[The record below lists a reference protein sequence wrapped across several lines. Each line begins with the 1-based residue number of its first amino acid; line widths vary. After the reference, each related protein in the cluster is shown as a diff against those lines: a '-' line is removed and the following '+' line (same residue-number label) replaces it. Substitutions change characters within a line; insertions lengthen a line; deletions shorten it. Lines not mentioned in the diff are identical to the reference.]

1 MARNGEGSGV
11 APRVRAALMG
21 QQPRLLWFTGLS
33 AAGKTTIATRLER
46 RLHGLGR
53 HTFLL
58 DGDAM
63 RQGLSND
70 LGFSDDDRVEN
81 IRRAGE
87 VARLMV
93 DAGLIVLAAF
103 ISPFRADR
111 RLVRALFPLEQ
122 FAEIFIDAPLAV
134 AEARDP
140 KGLYRRARAGEIPRF
155 TGIDSPYEKPESPEL
170 TVDTTTMSPDEAVE
184 LILESLNL

>member
-1 MARNGEGSGV
+1 MARSGEGSGV
-11 APRVRAALMG
+11 APHERAALMD
-21 QQPRLLWFTGLS
+21 QRPRLLWFTGLS
-33 AAGKTTIATRLER
+33 AAGKTTIATRLDR
-46 RLHGLGR
+46 SLHGLGR

-63 RQGLSND
+63 REGLSND

-93 DAGLIVLAAF
+93 EAGLIVLAAF

-111 RLVRALFPLEQ
+111 RLVRALFPAEQ
-122 FAEIFIDAPLAV
+122 FAEILVDAPLAV

-155 TGIDSPYEKPESPEL
+155 TGIDSPYEPPEAPEL
-170 TVDTTTMSPDEAVE
+170 RIDTTTTSPDEAVE
-184 LILESLNL
+184 QILRELNL

>member
-1 MARNGEGSGV
+1 MGRSGEGSGV
-11 APRVRAALMG
+11 APHERAALMG

-33 AAGKTTIATRLER
+33 AAGKTTIATRLDR

-70 LGFSDDDRVEN
+70 LGFSDGDRVEN

-93 DAGLIVLAAF
+93 EAGLIVLAAF

-111 RLVRALFPLEQ
+111 RLVRSLFAPDQ
-122 FAEIFIDAPLAV
+122 FAEIFVDAPLAV

-155 TGIDSPYEKPESPEL
+155 TGIDSPYEPPEAPEL
-170 TVDTTTMSPDEAVE
+170 RIDTTTLSPDEAVE
-184 LILESLNL
+184 QILRDLSL

>member
-11 APRVRAALMG
+11 APHERAALMG

-33 AAGKTTIATRLER
+33 AAGKTTIATRLDR
-46 RLHGLGR
+46 RLHALGR

-93 DAGLIVLAAF
+93 EAGLIVLAAF

-111 RLVRALFPLEQ
+111 RLVRGLFPQGQ
-122 FAEIFIDAPLAV
+122 FAEIFVDAPLAV

-155 TGIDSPYEKPESPEL
+155 TGIDSPYEPPESAEL
-170 TVDTTTMSPDEAVE
+170 RIDTTTLGPDEAVE
-184 LILESLNL
+184 LILASLKL

>member
-11 APRVRAALMG
+11 APHERAALMG

-33 AAGKTTIATRLER
+33 GAGKTTIATRLDR
-46 RLHGLGR
+46 RLHQLGR

-93 DAGLIVLAAF
+93 DSGLIVLAAF

-111 RLVRALFPLEQ
+111 RLVRSLFPAEQ
-122 FAEIFIDAPLAV
+122 FAEIFVDAPLAV

-155 TGIDSPYEKPESPEL
+155 TGIDSPYEPPESAEL
-170 TVDTTTMSPDEAVE
+170 RIDTTAMSPDQAVE
-184 LILESLNL
+184 EILNSLRL

>member
-1 MARNGEGSGV
+1 MVEQNSGITSQQ
-11 APRVRAALMG
+11 RAASMR
-21 QQPRLLWFTGLS
+21 QKARLLWFTGLS
-33 AAGKTTIATRLER
+33 AAGKTTIATNLDR
-46 RLHGLGR
+46 RLHALGR

-63 RQGLSND
+63 RQGLSRD
-70 LGFSDDDRVEN
+70 LGFSDADRVEN

-111 RLVRALFPLEQ
+111 RLVRSLFREDE
-122 FAEIFIDAPLAV
+122 FAEIFIDAPLSV

-155 TGIDSPYEKPESPEL
+155 TGIDSPYESPERPEL
-170 TVDTTTMSPDEAVE
+170 RIDTTAIDPEAAAE
-184 LILESLNL
+184 QILTRLGL